1 VNTALSLDNG
11 QLARWSYSRIHSMNI
26 TILDLSAYL
35 GLTAVAAITI
45 NMLLGVMMAFRY
57 SPVRNWPHHR
67 FNYFRLHNWTGYIAL
82 VVTVLHPL
90 PLLLNKSPKFR
101 VLDIVY
107 PVHSPRQ
114 PLENTIGAIAL
125 YVVAIM
131 VITSY
136 FRIQLG
142 RRTWKAFHFAVYLGA
157 VALFWHSLFTDPDL
171 KGAPIDW
178 LDGGKLFVESCA
190 LIILVTVILR
200 ARHARKKALH
210 LKQTSH

>member
-1 VNTALSLDNG
+1 MD
-11 QLARWSYSRIHSMNI
+11 I
-26 TILDLSAYL
+26 TLLDLSAYV

-45 NMLLGVMMAFRY
+45 NILLGIMMAFRY

-82 VVTVLHPL
+82 VITILHPL

-101 VLDIVY
+101 VLDIFY
-107 PVHSPRQ
+107 PVHSPQQ

-125 YVVAIM
+125 YSLALV

-136 FRIQLG
+136 FRIQLH
-142 RRTWKAFHFAVYLGA
+142 RRTWKAFHFTIYFATA
-157 VALFWHSLFTDPDL
+157 ALFYHSLFTDPDL

-178 LDGGKLFVESCA
+178 LDGGKLFVEACA
-190 LIILVTVILR
+190 VIILVTSLLR
-200 ARHARKKALH
+200 ARHAQKKSHQLH
-210 LKQTSH
+210 PTHPHTSTSD

>member
-1 VNTALSLDNG
+1 
-11 QLARWSYSRIHSMNI
+11 MNI
-26 TILDLSAYL
+26 TLLDLTAYI
-35 GLTAVAAITI
+35 GLTAVAAITVNI
-45 NMLLGVMMAFRY
+45 LLGVMMAFRY

-82 VVTVLHPL
+82 AITLLHPL
-90 PLLLNKSPKFR
+90 PLLLNISPKFR

-107 PVHSPRQ
+107 PVHSPQQ

-125 YVVAIM
+125 YALALI

-142 RRTWKAFHFAVYLGA
+142 RRTWKAFHFTIYFAA
-157 VALFWHSLFTDPDL
+157 AALFYHSLFTDPDL

-178 LDGGKLFVESCA
+178 LDGGKVFVESCA
-190 LIILVTVILR
+190 AIILVASLLR
-200 ARHARKKALH
+200 ARARKKAHPGHPISKETPIPL
-210 LKQTSH
+210 

>member
-1 VNTALSLDNG
+1 
-11 QLARWSYSRIHSMNI
+11 MNI

-35 GLTAVAAITI
+35 GLTAVAAITLNI
-45 NMLLGVMMAFRY
+45 LLGVLMAFRY

-67 FNYFRLHNWTGYIAL
+67 FNYFRLHNWTGYLAL
-82 VVTVLHPL
+82 AVTLLHPI

-101 VLDIVY
+101 VLDILY
-107 PVHSPRQ
+107 PIHSPQQ
-114 PLENTIGAIAL
+114 PLENTIGAMAL

-142 RRTWKAFHFAVYLGA
+142 RRTWKAFHFTVYLGA
-157 VALFWHSLFTDPDL
+157 IALFYHSLFTDPDL

-178 LDGGKLFVESCA
+178 LDGGKVFVEICTFV
-190 LIILVTVILR
+190 ILVTILLR
-200 ARHARKKALH
+200 ARHSRQKALH
-210 LKQTSH
+210 LKQISRQTVKSP

>member
-1 VNTALSLDNG
+1 
-11 QLARWSYSRIHSMNI
+11 MNI
-26 TILDLSAYL
+26 SLLDLSAYL
-35 GLTAVAAITI
+35 GLTAVGAITL

-67 FNYFRLHNWTGYIAL
+67 FNYFRLHNWTGYIAMA
-82 VVTVLHPL
+82 VTILHPL

-101 VLDIVY
+101 VLDILY
-107 PVHSPRQ
+107 PVHSPQQ

-125 YVVAIM
+125 YTLALI

-142 RRTWKAFHFAVYLGA
+142 RRTWKAFHFTIYFAA
-157 VALFWHSLFTDPDL
+157 AAIFCHSLFTDPDL

-178 LDGGKLFVESCA
+178 LDGGKGFVEICA
-190 LIILVTVILR
+190 AIIVFASLLR
-200 ARHARKKALH
+200 WRHSRKKTKLAH
-210 LKQTSH
+210 LSQQTHTLR

>member
-1 VNTALSLDNG
+1 M
-11 QLARWSYSRIHSMNI
+11 QI
-26 TILDLSAYL
+26 TLLDLSAYI

-82 VVTVLHPL
+82 IVTILHPL

-101 VLDIVY
+101 VLDILY
-107 PVHSPRQ
+107 PVHSPQQ

-125 YVVAIM
+125 YILALI

-142 RRTWKAFHFAVYLGA
+142 RRTWKAFHFTIYLGA
-157 VALFWHSLFTDPDL
+157 VALFYHSLFTDPDL

-178 LDGGKLFVESCA
+178 LDGGKLFVEACA
-190 LIILVTVILR
+190 LIILITSVLR
-200 ARHARKKALH
+200 ARHSRKKSRQLH
-210 LKQTSH
+210 SSHPHTPTSD

>member
-1 VNTALSLDNG
+1 M
-11 QLARWSYSRIHSMNI
+11 QI
-26 TILDLSAYL
+26 TLLDLSAYI

-57 SPVRNWPHHR
+57 SPVRNWPRHR

-82 VVTVLHPL
+82 IVTILHPL

-101 VLDIVY
+101 VLDILY
-107 PVHSPRQ
+107 PVHSPQQ

-125 YVVAIM
+125 YILALI

-142 RRTWKAFHFAVYLGA
+142 RRTWKAFHFTIYLGA
-157 VALFWHSLFTDPDL
+157 VALFYHSLFTDPDL

-178 LDGGKLFVESCA
+178 LDGGKLFVEACA
-190 LIILVTVILR
+190 LIILITSVLR
-200 ARHARKKALH
+200 ARHSRKKSRQLH
-210 LKQTSH
+210 SSHPHTPTSD

>member
-1 VNTALSLDNG
+1 MLT
-11 QLARWSYSRIHSMNI
+11 MNI
-26 TILDLSAYL
+26 TVLDLSAYL
-35 GLTAVAAITI
+35 GLTAVAAITL

-82 VVTVLHPL
+82 AVTILHPL
-90 PLLLNKSPKFR
+90 SLLLNKSPRFR
-101 VLDIVY
+101 VLDILY
-107 PVHSPRQ
+107 PVYSPQQ

-125 YVVAIM
+125 YVLALM

-142 RRTWKAFHFAVYLGA
+142 RRTWKAFHFTIYLGA
-157 VALFWHSLFTDPDL
+157 AALFYHSLFTDPDL

-178 LDGGKLFVESCA
+178 LDGGKLFVEACA
-190 LIILVTVILR
+190 LIILVTAILR
-200 ARHARKKALH
+200 ARHSRQKAVQ
-210 LKQTSH
+210 LKQASRQTGLPSK

>member
-1 VNTALSLDNG
+1 
-11 QLARWSYSRIHSMNI
+11 MNI
-26 TILDLSAYL
+26 TLLDLTAYI
-35 GLTAVAAITI
+35 GLTAVAAITVNI
-45 NMLLGVMMAFRY
+45 LLGVMMAFRY

-82 VVTVLHPL
+82 AITLLHPL
-90 PLLLNKSPKFR
+90 PLLLNISPKFR

-107 PVHSPRQ
+107 PVHSPQQ

-125 YVVAIM
+125 YALALI

-142 RRTWKAFHFAVYLGA
+142 RRTWKAFHFTIYFAA
-157 VALFWHSLFTDPDL
+157 AALFYHSLFTDPDL

-190 LIILVTVILR
+190 TIILVASLLR
-200 ARHARKKALH
+200 ARHARKKAHPGHPISKETPIPL
-210 LKQTSH
+210 